1 MEETTGNVIVI
12 AEETTAPVD
21 RTLNLPAGIQVL
33 ISWIALLFST
43 LLGFLQKKKNA
54 EAEETTTQA

>member
-1 MEETTGNVIVI
+1 M
-12 AEETTAPVD
+12 D